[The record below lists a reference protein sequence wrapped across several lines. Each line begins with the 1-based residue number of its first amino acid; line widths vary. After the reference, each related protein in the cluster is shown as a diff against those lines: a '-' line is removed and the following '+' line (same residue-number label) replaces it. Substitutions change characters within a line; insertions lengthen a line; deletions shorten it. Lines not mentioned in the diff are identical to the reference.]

1 MEKTASGEDRMV
13 GDPEKGAEADA
24 LDLSGLK
31 CPLPA
36 MWTERALAER
46 RPGARLTVT
55 ADDPLARLDI
65 AHLCAAGGHEILEV
79 EALGGSAIRFV
90 IRRGPNA

>member
-1 MEKTASGEDRMV
+1 MA
-13 GDPEKGAEADA
+13 GDPEKGVAADE
-24 LDLSGLK
+24 LDLGGLK

-46 RPGARLTVT
+46 PPGSRLTVT

-65 AHLCAAGGHEILEV
+65 AHLCTTGGHEILEV
-79 EALGGSAIRFV
+79 EALGGTAVRFV
-90 IRRGPNA
+90 IRRGPDA

>member
-1 MEKTASGEDRMV
+1 MKKTVSGEDRMA
-13 GDPEKGAEADA
+13 GDPEKGVAADE
-24 LDLSGLK
+24 LDLGGLK

-46 RPGARLTVT
+46 PPGSRLTVT

-65 AHLCAAGGHEILEV
+65 AHLCATRGHEILKV
-79 EALGGSAIRFV
+79 EALGCTAVRFV
-90 IRRGPNA
+90 IRRGPDA

>member
-1 MEKTASGEDRMV
+1 MEKAASGEDRMA
-13 GDPEKGAEADA
+13 GDPEKGVAADA

-46 RPGARLTVT
+46 PPGARLTVT

-65 AHLCAAGGHEILEV
+65 SHLCAAGGHEILKV
-79 EALGGSAIRFV
+79 EALGGGTLRFV
-90 IRRGPNA
+90 IRRGPDA